1 MISIH
6 LLGHHQYGV
15 DYAVWPRGGRVAH
28 PGVAVLASGAA
39 VTLTSPPHVL
49 SLGTLKRIQHRLHL
63 DGIADEGVIIST
75 EPTSRSPGGYI
86 EGNTPVHDLAS
97 NCFIFSGSIGSA
109 TVIMHSLV
117 DVSAVQIVSY
127 NAPYS
132 SDIDTV
138 DVGEDLGSSAPK
150 SFTLTG
156 WSSDPTQTVSSKL
169 TGYDLGTYEYVR
181 PMEGVNE
188 VQTFVLPERERQREG
203 MSMSA
208 YKAVTVSVL
217 SNHGADYTSLCRVKI
232 LGTLLPSL

>member
-28 PGVAVLASGAA
+28 PGVAVLASGAS

-63 DGIADEGVIIST
+63 DGIADESVIIST
-75 EPTSRSPGGYI
+75 EPSSRSPGGYI

-109 TVIMHSLV
+109 TVIMHSSV

-127 NAPYS
+127 QAPYS
-132 SDIDTV
+132 SDIDAG
-138 DVGEDLGSSAPK
+138 DMGEDLGSSAPK

-169 TGYDLGTYEYVR
+169 TGFDLGTYEYVR
-181 PMEGVNE
+181 PIEGVDE
-188 VQTFVLPERERQREG
+188 VQTFVMSERQSKSRSR
-203 MSMSA
+203 SMSA
-208 YKAVTVSVL
+208 YRAVTVSVL
-217 SNHGADYTSLCRVKI
+217 SNHGAEYTSLCRVKV
-232 LGTLLPSL
+232 LGTLLPPL